1 MSSVNQFKGEI
12 RENTGKG
19 ASREARRSGRIPA
32 VLYGGGI
39 DPVHFTVEP
48 VALSKELHATGF
60 FSKIYDL
67 DLGKGKEKALARDV
81 QFHPVTDVPMHLD
94 FVRIKKGSNIHVAIP
109 ITFINEDLS
118 PGMKKG
124 GVLNISVHALD
135 ATCSVDN
142 MPEEIIVD
150 LTGLEIHGTI
160 HLADLKLPEGVVPL
174 HSDRDDVIA
183 NVVAPTIMKE
193 TDEEGDEA
201 TEGEDNAG
209 EGSGEESS
217 SE

>member
-1 MSSVNQFKGEI
+1 MSSVNQLKGEV
-12 RENTGKG
+12 REKTGKG
-19 ASREARRSGRIPA
+19 AAREARRSGRIPA

-67 DLGKGKEKALARDV
+67 DLGKGKEKALPRDV

-94 FVRIKKGSNIHVAIP
+94 FVRVTKGTNIHVAIP
-109 ITFINEDLS
+109 ITFINETLS

-135 ATCSVDN
+135 ATCAVDN

-150 LTGLEIHGTI
+150 LTGLEIHGAI
-160 HLADLKLPEGVVPL
+160 HLADLKLPAGVVPL
-174 HSDRDDVIA
+174 HPERDDVIA
-183 NVVAPTIMKE
+183 NVVSPTIMKE
-193 TDEEGDEA
+193 TDEEEA
-201 TEGEDNAG
+201 EAAEGAETTE
-209 EGSGEESS
+209 EGSSEESS

>member
-19 ASREARRSGRIPA
+19 ASREARRSDRIPA
-32 VLYGGGI
+32 VLYGGES

-67 DLGKGKEKALARDV
+67 DLGKGKEKALPRDV
-81 QFHPVTDVPMHLD
+81 QFHPVTDVPIHLD
-94 FVRIKKGSNIHVAIP
+94 FVRVTKGTNIHVAIP
-109 ITFINEDLS
+109 ITFINEILS

-135 ATCSVDN
+135 ATCDVYN

-150 LTGLEIHGTI
+150 LEGLEIHGTI

-174 HSDRDDVIA
+174 HPERDDVIA

-193 TDEEGDEA
+193 TDED
-201 TEGEDNAG
+201 EGEAAEG
-209 EGSGEESS
+209 EETTEEGSSEAS